1 VLSLMRLGV
10 VGAGTMG
17 AGIAQLGCGAGLRTV
32 LHDPVGEALG
42 RGEAQVREGLARWVE
57 KGRVGSEAGGLLSTA
72 GSIEGLAGCD
82 LVVEAAPERLELK
95 RELFGELSRVCGREA
110 VLATNTSSIP
120 VTALAGA
127 AEWPENV
134 VGMHFFNPPPLM
146 RLVEVVRADQ
156 TGDRAVEVARE
167 VGVAMRKEVIL
178 AGDGP
183 GFLVNRCG
191 RPFYAEALRCLQERL
206 ASFEAIDR
214 IYRLGGGYRMGPF
227 ELMDLV
233 GIDTGLEI
241 AQSFT
246 EQSFGEPRWRPNPI
260 QARMVAAGRLG
271 RKSGRGY
278 YDYSREPYRAEDPPA
293 PDGGEDFLSAAKAT
307 GLVDCSTEA
316 LGARGATGFGLLP
329 GAGLV
334 ELCGERDPAAERL
347 AAGAGL
353 HCEWVGDAPGLV
365 LGRVVCQLVNEA
377 AFAIGEGVGSAED
390 VDLGLELGLN
400 HPRGPVAWSREL
412 GLDRVLATLDGLWEH
427 YREERYRAA
436 PLLRRAAARGVKL
449 TG

>member
-1 VLSLMRLGV
+1 
-10 VGAGTMG
+10 MG
-17 AGIAQLGCGAGLRTV
+17 AGIAQLGCAAGFETV
-32 LHDPVGEALG
+32 LYDAVPEALG
-42 RGEAQVREGLARWVE
+42 RGEAQVRDGLARWVE
-57 KGRVGSEAGGLLSTA
+57 KGRVGSEVEGLLSTVS
-72 GSIEGLAGCD
+72 SIEGLADCD
-82 LVVEAAPERLELK
+82 LVIEAAPERLELK
-95 RELFGELSRVCGREA
+95 RGLFGELSRVCGSDA

-167 VGVAMRKEVIL
+167 VGVAMGKEVIL
-178 AGDGP
+178 AADGP

-206 ASFEAIDR
+206 ASHEAIDR

-278 YDYSREPYRAEDPPA
+278 YDYSREPYRAEDSPA
-293 PDGGEDFLSAAKAT
+293 RGGSEDFRSAAAAA
-307 GLVDCSTEA
+307 GLVDCGTEA
-316 LGARGATGFGLLP
+316 LGARGATGFSLLP

-334 ELCGERDPAAERL
+334 ELCGERNPAVEEM
-347 AAGAGL
+347 AARAGL
-353 HCEWVGDAPGLV
+353 HWEWVGDAPGLV

-377 AFAIGEGVGSAED
+377 AFAIGEGVGSADD

-400 HPRGPVAWSREL
+400 HPRGPISWSREL
-412 GLDRVLATLDGLWEH
+412 GLERVVATLDGLWEH
-427 YREERYRAA
+427 YREERYRPA
-436 PLLRRAAARGVKL
+436 PLLTRAAARGSTL
-449 TG
+449 ADPAR